1 VTTTAQNITTYQ
13 GVSETVT
20 WSETGVD
27 NSAQT
32 PTLAVRNSPDDVTIA
47 GTAALVGADTVY
59 TVIITPA
66 VTDTLD
72 PGRRPYQL
80 HVTTVGVVATGE
92 WKLIDSYAD

>member
-1 VTTTAQNITTYQ
+1 MTTTAQNITTYQ

-32 PTLAVRNSPDDVTIA
+32 PTLAVRASPADVTVD
-47 GTAALVGADTVY
+47 GTAALVDTDTVY
-59 TVIITPA
+59 TVIITTA
-66 VTDTLD
+66 VSDALD